1 MTTTTGIRTD
11 LYVEVQQY
19 YARQMRLLDSRDLAA
34 YADTFTEDAVF
45 AHSADREPAR
55 TRAGILQ
62 DLVEFHRRFETD
74 PMRRRH
80 HFTMLDV
87 VFCDGDEIHTVFYAL
102 VVITRP
108 GARSEIRA
116 SCVVTDVLVREN
128 GELRN
133 KSRIVEIDT

>member
-1 MTTTTGIRTD
+1 MTTTTRVRTE

-19 YARQMRLLDSRDLAA
+19 YARQMRLLDSRDLRA

-45 AHSADREPAR
+45 VHSADREPAR
-55 TRAGILQ
+55 TRAGILN
-62 DLVEFHRRFETD
+62 DLVEFHRQFETD

-80 HFTMLDV
+80 HFTMVDV
-87 VFCDGDEIHTVFYAL
+87 ASEDDEVINTVFYAL

-108 GARSEIRA
+108 GAKSEIRA
-116 SCVVTDVLVREN
+116 SCVVTDVLVRED

-133 KSRIVEIDT
+133 KSRIVEIDN